1 MNTIATIKIWDKR
14 VGVILWDE
22 SKNVGS
28 FEFDKSFVA
37 LDLDISPVHI
47 PVASAKNGR
56 RVFSFPFLN
65 FETFKGLPGFL
76 ADSLPD
82 KFGNQ
87 MIDAWLAQQGRDLQS
102 FNTVDRLCYI
112 GKRGMGALEFEPES
126 QQQLPPSNKLEIQE
140 LVKFASSILDDRNNF
155 HTNLTTENGYSD
167 ILLVGSSAGGA
178 RAKAIIAYNKITGEV
193 RSGQIDGLEGF
204 DYWLIKFDGVTN
216 RQLGDPK
223 GYGNIE
229 YAYHLMA
236 KAAGIEMTECEL
248 KKEHNRAHFMTK
260 RFDRVAG
267 EKIHMQTLCGLAHFD
282 YNVPGAY
289 SYEQTFQVIR
299 ELRLPYRDSE
309 QLFKRMVLNV
319 MARNQDDHTKNI
331 SFLMDTSGIWSLS
344 PAYDVTFA
352 YNPTN
357 FWLKTHQMSI
367 NGKRD
372 NDIITIEDVLTVA
385 KNNSI
390 KKPKQLI
397 DEIRNAVSNW
407 SNYAI
412 TSEIEPNQAIEIQ
425 NLFNLL
431 L

>member
-1 MNTIATIKIWDKR
+1 
-14 VGVILWDE
+14 
-22 SKNVGS
+22 
-28 FEFDKSFVA
+28 
-37 LDLDISPVHI
+37 
-47 PVASAKNGR
+47 
-56 RVFSFPFLN
+56 
-65 FETFKGLPGFL
+65 
-76 ADSLPD
+76 
-82 KFGNQ
+82 
-87 MIDAWLAQQGRDLQS
+87 
-102 FNTVDRLCYI
+102 
-112 GKRGMGALEFEPES
+112 MGALEFEPES

-140 LVKFASSILDDRNNF
+140 LVKFASSILDDRNHF

-309 QLFKRMVLNV
+309 QLFKRMVFNV
-319 MARNQDDHTKNI
+319 MVRNQDDHTKNI
-331 SFLMDTSGIWSLS
+331 SFLMDKSGTWSLS

-372 NDIITIEDVLTVA
+372 NDTITIEDVLTVA

-397 DEIRNAVSNW
+397 DDIRNAVSNW
-407 SNYAI
+407 NNYAI
-412 TSEIEPNQAIEIQ
+412 ASEIEPNQATEIQ
-425 NLFNLL
+425 SLFNLL